1 MDDKKIDT
9 LAKRVAASKVWITP
23 TILVMDYQTISSSE
37 AAAVVKSEGTSSVP
51 TFERKMWP
59 DPRQIVDVGQQ
70 KRDAARSNFR
80 KMLVAL
86 RKHHAR
92 FLIGTDCGNPFV
104 VAGYSFPEEAE
115 ELVSAGFSRSE
126 VLRAAT
132 VNAAESLGRNDLGAV
147 AVGKTA
153 DFVLLNASPLEYIH
167 AMKSVEGVVVKGR
180 WYSKEQIQRLIDT
193 STKAPSKPN

>member
-86 RKHHAR
+86 RKH
-92 FLIGTDCGNPFV
+92 T
-104 VAGYSFPEEAE
+104 
-115 ELVSAGFSRSE
+115 LVS
-126 VLRAAT
+126 
-132 VNAAESLGRNDLGAV
+132 
-147 AVGKTA
+147 
-153 DFVLLNASPLEYIH
+153 
-167 AMKSVEGVVVKGR
+167 
-180 WYSKEQIQRLIDT
+180 
-193 STKAPSKPN
+193 